1 MHDPRSRRAG
11 AAGDDHCQ
19 LRPRAAG
26 ATIPLTIYAPDGPG
40 RFPVVV
46 FHHGFQLAPTQYGS
60 YGTHLAS
67 WGYVVVMPQMPG
79 GLIGG
84 PTHRDLAGYVVGIL
98 DWLDAQATA
107 TSGPLAGRVDAVHVA
122 LAGHS
127 MGGKISML
135 AAASDPRPRAVV
147 GIDPV
152 DAVGSPLPVSA
163 TDYPSVTPE
172 LMGAITAPIAMLGEL
187 TNATCSGAL
196 CQACA
201 PAADNFHQYYEH
213 ATHAAIEIEV
223 MGASHM
229 SFLDDPACG
238 FTCSSCPAGT
248 DDPATSRR
256 LTRRYLTAFL
266 NVTLRGLPAYR
277 SYLIGADMAG
287 DVAAGRVRAA
297 AKNGL

>member
-1 MHDPRSRRAG
+1 MTSSAVG
-11 AAGDDHCQ
+11 ASG
-19 LRPRAAG
+19 LAA
-26 ATIPLTIYAPDGPG
+26 
-40 RFPVVV
+40 R
-46 FHHGFQLAPTQYGS
+46 
-60 YGTHLAS
+60 
-67 WGYVVVMPQMPG
+67 
-79 GLIGG
+79 
-84 PTHRDLAGYVVGIL
+84 
-98 DWLDAQATA
+98 LDA
-107 TSGPLAGRVDAVHVA
+107 GKIGV
-122 LAGHS
+122 AGHS
-127 MGGKISML
+127 LGGKVSIN
-135 AAASDPRPRAVV
+135 AAILDSRIKAVV
-147 GIDPV
+147 GWDPV
-152 DAVGSPLPVSA
+152 DALPPFGNDGSL
-163 TDYPSVTPE
+163 SVAPE
-172 LMGAITAPIAMLGEL
+172 LMGGLTVPIALLGE
-187 TNATCSGAL
+187 TTDSSGGL
-196 CQACA
+196 GGMSCA